1 MDFKNKLKNFW
12 RMNAQSA
19 KGFTLVELI
28 VVIAILAILAGI
40 AIPAYS
46 GYVEKAKRA
55 EDEQLLATVNTAF
68 AAACIENG
76 TDIYNVDEALIKL
89 TSDKAVAELTVPR
102 DFNDAFMTFYTGNED
117 AKFQVMEGI
126 IFDELVHAF
135 VEIGEGVKGY
145 AYAGGLI
152 YVDAADVNKLNES
165 TFGKE
170 IGAQGL
176 MDKVD
181 FVTLLSAELLKDAP
195 EDSKFANMIMGAE
208 YGTILGNSLGI
219 DMSTEEGVQT
229 FISTVGGLV
238 DKKMDLL
245 IASGKYAEDADRSEG
260 SDLYTDAYYQI
271 VANNAV
277 LHAAKNSNAEG
288 VADQILTVLGGNNS
302 KAEILKTVNKDSGAG
317 LSQAAIA
324 YGLYTAYATK
334 NGLTVPE
341 NPADVL
347 LQIDSDVNFKNYIN
361 NTDGSGQAQ
370 KDLEGYLAA
379 MNMINTNV
387 ESNTDAVSDI
397 LVNGFANKELVGL
410 LQQAMGDK

>member
-12 RMNAQSA
+12 RLNAQSA

-40 AIPAYS
+40 AVPAYS

-68 AAACIENG
+68 SAACIENG
-76 TDIYNVDEALIKL
+76 TDAYNIDEAFIKL
-89 TSDKAVAELTVPR
+89 TSDKAIAELSVPKE
-102 DFNDAFMTFYTGNED
+102 FNASFMTFYAGNEE

-152 YVDAADVNKLNES
+152 YVDAADVSKLNDS

-195 EDSKFANMIMGAE
+195 EGSTFASMIMGTE
-208 YGTILGNSLGI
+208 YGTILGESLGI
-219 DMSTEEGVQT
+219 DMTTEAGVQEFMT
-229 FISTVGGLV
+229 TVGGLV
-238 DKKMDLL
+238 DQKMDLL

-260 SDLYTDAYYQI
+260 SDLYNDAYYQI

-277 LHAAKNSNAEG
+277 LYAAKNSQAEG
-288 VADQILTVLGGNNS
+288 VAGEILTVLGGSNS
-302 KAEILKTVNKDSGAG
+302 KAEILKTVNKNSGEG
-317 LSQAAIA
+317 LSQAAMA
-324 YGLYTAYATK
+324 YGLYTAYAAK
-334 NGLTVPE
+334 NGISVPD

-347 LQIDSDVNFKNYIN
+347 FQIDNDANFKSYVN
-361 NTDGSGQAQ
+361 NEDGSGQAQ

-387 ESNTDAVSDI
+387 ETNTNAVSDI
-397 LVNGFANKELVGL
+397 LVNGFANEDLVAL
-410 LQQAMGDK
+410 LQQAMGEE